1 MPEWVGTM
9 GVLAESVSAVSASAA
24 NSAHQSSQ
32 SGECFSSLENIFFL
46 SLFFLNQYRG
56 LFKKIYIY
64 LLEETWLSDIVG
76 QLCSDA
82 LLC

>member
-32 SGECFSSLENIFFL
+32 SGECFSSLDNKIFYFFKPVQGPL
-46 SLFFLNQYRG
+46 SLSF
-56 LFKKIYIY
+56 
-64 LLEETWLSDIVG
+64 
-76 QLCSDA
+76 
-82 LLC
+82 

>member
-32 SGECFSSLENIFFL
+32 SGECFSSLDNKIFYFI
-46 SLFFLNQYRG
+46 FLNQYRG
-56 LFKKIYIY
+56 LSLFFKNLFI
-64 LLEETWLSDIVG
+64 DR
-76 QLCSDA
+76 DMA
-82 LLC
+82 